1 MPDLAGDDD
10 VAQVDSGERRTQF
23 FVRAN
28 TGPQGESLGLGV
40 EKKQDDILASIFLK
54 DESDRLCR
62 IIRRN
67 RVRQWKCYGV
77 NRIRLIWGRLFR
89 GLLGLRLWWA
99 ENAGHGGLH
108 GFVRTCQKNCGQG
121 ACC

>member
-28 TGPQGESLGLGV
+28 TGPQGESLGLVV
-40 EKKQDDILASIFLK
+40 EEKQYHILSSIFLK

-62 IIRRN
+62 IVRRD
-67 RVRQWKCYGV
+67 RVRQRKCYGLNWV
-77 NRIRLIWGRLFR
+77 LLIWDRFFR
-89 GLLGLRLWWA
+89 GLLGLRLRWA
-99 ENAGHGGLH
+99 ENAGHSGLH
-108 GFVRTCQKNCGQG
+108 GFVGADQKEGCQG